1 MGKFMQ
7 PVSGTKMIELKKD
20 IAELKRRIKK
30 CNDDGELRKLKRTL
44 AEKQVYYN
52 VLADRL
58 KTR

>member
-1 MGKFMQ
+1 
-7 PVSGTKMIELKKD
+7 MIELKKD

>member
-1 MGKFMQ
+1 MAKFLR
-7 PVSGTKMIELKKD
+7 PISGTKMIELKKD

-44 AEKQVYYN
+44 AEKETYYN
-52 VLADRL
+52 VLSDRL